1 MTNKEIERL
10 SVLETQMATL
20 IEQVRELKTEMK
32 PIAAAFQQR
41 KGALW
46 VLFVLGSVVGA
57 LIAGVANLSRVF
69 GS

>member
-20 IEQVRELKTEMK
+20 IEQVRELKSEMK

-41 KGALW
+41 RGALW
-46 VLFVLGSVVGA
+46 VLFVLD
-57 LIAGVANLSRVF
+57 
-69 GS
+69 